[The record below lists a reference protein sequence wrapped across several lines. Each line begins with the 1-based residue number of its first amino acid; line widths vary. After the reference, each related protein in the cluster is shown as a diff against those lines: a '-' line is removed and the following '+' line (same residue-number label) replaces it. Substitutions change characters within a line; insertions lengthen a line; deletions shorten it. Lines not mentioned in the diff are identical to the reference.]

1 MSNNFNKVPI
11 ATQTR
16 SRQNLSST
24 FHGTH
29 DFGRLDV
36 VYCNSDI
43 LPGDNIDL
51 KIDGFLRGAPM
62 PAPTYGKID
71 IDVRVFF
78 VPHRIATSRPSE
90 VGENGFSWDNFISG
104 VSANAHPYATLGDL
118 LSNFNPFTHNNT
130 SYEPRMTGALQKD
143 AKRLFTQLGFPSD
156 FVNYVIASANG
167 LNIDNAWMSRAT
179 NMFKFHAYQRV
190 WWDYYRDSQLID
202 ESLIRSY
209 IPLLHAGRCASGEFQ
224 NYFHPRYACFR
235 KDYFTTAKLNPQ
247 SGVNSA
253 AIKSVSSP
261 FTRDFVG
268 YDPENVRNAMG
279 VIDYENASGSN
290 IPIQWLRAANAL
302 QKYLE
307 RNNLAGT
314 RLMERFLARF
324 GVTPSSVALDMSEY
338 LGGDRRTLSIG
349 DVTANNEE
357 FGATFDPNN
366 AFNTSSVNG
375 ASVGTIQGQLGG
387 KSAGDCGSGNINFHA
402 KEFGTLIAIQTIV
415 PHVSYFEGLDRSETR
430 GVDNDKFAYFTPE
443 MENLGYQP
451 LYRRE
456 LDMSISRGNTSIS
469 DDIFGYVP
477 RYQDYRFH
485 KDVVSGDLVLS
496 DTSAG
501 MDSWH
506 LGRYFE
512 GFRRDNSTNY
522 YPSLSPDFTSISP
535 AWRVQFDRIFSI
547 PGTEEN
553 TLDHFNS
560 VIHTDC
566 NITRPMSASS
576 LPSLDEDLGQNGNV
590 INLENGGVRF

>member
-104 VSANAHPYATLGDL
+104 VSANAHPYAILGDV
-118 LSNFNPFTHNNT
+118 LSQFHAFRHNNA
-130 SYEPRMTGALQKD
+130 SFRARREGASGRDCRTL
-143 AKRLFTQLGFPSD
+143 LTQLGFPAQ
-156 FVNYVIASANG
+156 FVNYQG
-167 LNIDNAWMSRAT
+167 PEFDMDNLTERVT
-179 NMFKFHAYQRV
+179 NMWKLHAYQRV

-202 ESLIRSY
+202 ESLIRQY
-209 IPLLHAGRCASGEFQ
+209 IPLLHAGRCAGGEFEQ
-224 NYFHPRYACFR
+224 YFSPRYACFR

-253 AIKSVSSP
+253 AIKSIDSP

-268 YDPENVRNAMG
+268 YDPENVRNANG
-279 VIDYENASGSN
+279 VIDYDMASGSN

-357 FGATFDPNN
+357 FGASFDPNN
-366 AFNTSSVNG
+366 AFNTASIDG

-415 PHVSYFEGLDRSETR
+415 PHVSYYQGVEHGETR
-430 GVDNDKFAYFTPE
+430 GVLNDKFDYFTPE

-451 LYRRE
+451 LRTKE
-456 LDMSISRGNTSIS
+456 LNISVSDNGSIAVPDN
-469 DDIFGYVP
+469 IFGYVP
-477 RYQDYRFH
+477 RYQDYRFK
-485 KDVVSGDLVLS
+485 KDIVAGDLVLVE
-496 DTSAG
+496 TSQG

-506 LGRYFE
+506 LGRDISFGRNGSE
-512 GFRRDNSTNY
+512 IPLLNPEFTAIT
-522 YPSLSPDFTSISP
+522 PS
-535 AWRVQFDRIFSI
+535 ARVQFDRIFSI
-547 PGTEEN
+547 PGTEVRP
-553 TLDHFNS
+553 LDHFNS
-560 VIHTDC
+560 VIHTEC